1 MHTASAVRLN
11 PTSTTTIRR
20 RETWIDTAKG
30 MAILLIVFTH
40 SGLALN
46 INDEALPSWWGPVDH
61 ALTMVRLPAF
71 FLISGLFMRNTIKR
85 TRADFLAS
93 KVAPMAWLYL
103 VWSFA
108 WAITMGV
115 YANGTHAALTEWVR
129 STLTIT
135 NGTWYLAALPLY
147 YLGWRVTR
155 TWPAWVLWPLA
166 GTAALVFG
174 AQWVTTGSWGLNR
187 ILMYALFFLIGA
199 HFPDRVRLLV
209 GRTPAWLAVV
219 AVPVLY
225 LALQIPLPGPW
236 LPWVRVALFPLAA
249 VPVFLVLA
257 KLIDSGRVARALRW
271 LGARTLP
278 IYVMHMFALDL
289 VVRLLLPAAH
299 AAPFSLVPVL
309 PFLMTAI
316 ATSACVGVWAA
327 TKSVPG
333 LYSAPAWLR
342 EMGRPTSRPASA

>member
-1 MHTASAVRLN
+1 MHTAQAVHPN
-11 PTSTTTIRR
+11 STATPTIRR

-40 SGLALN
+40 SGLVLG
-46 INDEALPSWWGPVDH
+46 INEAPRPTWWGPVDH

-85 TRADFLAS
+85 SRQEFLSS

-103 VWSFA
+103 LWSFA

-115 YANGTHAALTEWVR
+115 YANGSHSALTEWVR

-147 YLGWRVTR
+147 YLGWRATR
-155 TWPAWVLWPLA
+155 DWSGWVLWPLA
-166 GTAALVFG
+166 GATALVFG
-174 AQWVTTGSWGLNR
+174 ANWLTTGSWGLNR

-199 HFPDRVRLLV
+199 HLPDKVRILV
-209 GRTPAWLAVV
+209 SRTPAWLAVV
-219 AVPVLY
+219 AVPALY
-225 LALQIPLPGPW
+225 LALQIKMPAAW
-236 LPWVRVALFPLAA
+236 LNDVRVALFPLAA

-257 KLIDSGRVARALRW
+257 RMIDNGRLAQGLRW

-289 VVRLLLPAAH
+289 VVRLLLPTADLL
-299 AAPFSLVPVL
+299 PFSIVGVMPL
-309 PFLMTAI
+309 LMTI
-316 ATSACVGVWAA
+316 LATSLTLATWAA
-327 TKSVPG
+327 TRGVPG
-333 LYSAPAWLR
+333 LYSAPTWLR
-342 EMGRPTSRPASA
+342 ELGKPVKPLAA